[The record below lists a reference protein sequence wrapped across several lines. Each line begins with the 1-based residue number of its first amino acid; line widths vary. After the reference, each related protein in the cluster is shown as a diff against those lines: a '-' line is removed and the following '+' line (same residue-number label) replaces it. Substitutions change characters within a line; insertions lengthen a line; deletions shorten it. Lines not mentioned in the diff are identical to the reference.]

1 MMWASMSRA
10 LSQRAS
16 QKPSRPASKA
26 TAMRSMLCPDFFASS
41 RQRMSSFSKVLSS
54 TSSFFNGWRSMP
66 GTIPATSQLE
76 RLISITAISVR
87 SGLRG
92 VRDRLRS
99 FNFCMGGTPSV
110 HINVDGC
117 NILADVRPIASS
129 LKAFGRRPRCKPH
142 RCDRPASETLN
153 RSGHGGSAERFQL
166 KTLNV
171 GARQGGIAS
180 PRGIDADHVDF
191 VRHVAVRVFPHVHHH
206 RGDRL
211 AYPADPEKCER
222 ALLAP
227 LNVLFSCHRRQHQG
241 HEQVRVPA
249 CHWPSPWPW
258 PKRLILMNFV
268 YGVCELFH
276 TWFRAANFAKESRHS
291 AKRRPRW
298 VKLRNTQHEQ
308 MSSAL

>member
-1 MMWASMSRA
+1 MFSALPLRADIAQRSRHVRFVCQKRTWWACRT
-10 LSQRAS
+10 LS
-16 QKPSRPASKA
+16 
-26 TAMRSMLCPDFFASS
+26 
-41 RQRMSSFSKVLSS
+41 V
-54 TSSFFNGWRSMP
+54 
-66 GTIPATSQLE
+66 
-76 RLISITAISVR
+76 
-87 SGLRG
+87 
-92 VRDRLRS
+92 
-99 FNFCMGGTPSV
+99 
-110 HINVDGC
+110 
-117 NILADVRPIASS
+117 
-129 LKAFGRRPRCKPH
+129 
-142 RCDRPASETLN
+142 
-153 RSGHGGSAERFQL
+153 

-171 GARQGGIAS
+171 DARQGGIAS
-180 PRGIDADHVDF
+180 RGGRDADRVDC

-298 VKLRNTQHEQ
+298 VKSVVLTMRRPLPVFPDKQTFSQADG
-308 MSSAL
+308 MSQTCQNRTHSA